1 MVGRCLQILT
11 VLGVLSPNKKQEITL
26 TFKTEEA
33 KVLVTLFVVKLTDIS
48 NGQELTRTLKVSAI
62 GKYPFITLSHE
73 SIDFKSLLIGKTDS
87 KEITITNSSLVPTSF
102 NIEKVNDDGKDKS
115 IHLSHTSAEL
125 IPGAY

>member
-1 MVGRCLQILT
+1 MVGRLLQILT
-11 VLGVLSPNKKQEITL
+11 VLGILQPNKKQEVTL

-73 SIDFKSLLIGKTDS
+73 SIDFKSLLIGKTES

-102 NIEKVNDDGKDKS
+102 NIVKVNDDGKDKS

-125 IPGAY
+125 IPGGY

>member
-1 MVGRCLQILT
+1 M
-11 VLGVLSPNKKQEITL
+11 

-73 SIDFKSLLIGKTDS
+73 SIDFKSLLIGKTES

-125 IPGAY
+125 IPGGY